1 MNIPALTLEI
11 PLQLGGVFPYA
22 ITGQFVR
29 CVASSEDFLLSID
42 DAVEMPFTAG
52 QMVRMEIGDK
62 FQKITVRAK
71 SGAVVT
77 PNPIRLIVGNGDFRD
92 DRMTFTGS
100 LTIAPGQSVTS
111 KSAATL
117 FTGNVDAALVA
128 NTNTLVATANA
139 NRRAVRVRNL
149 STVDFV
155 RLATDPADLTA
166 GKGYYLGAGE
176 DAGFDITG
184 NLYARSTGTPTL
196 NTSEELY

>member
-1 MNIPALTLEI
+1 MNIPALTLDI
-11 PLQLGGVFPYA
+11 PLNIGGVFPYA

-42 DAVEMPFTAG
+42 DAVTIPFTAG
-52 QMVRMEIGDK
+52 QMVRMETGDK
-62 FQKITVRAK
+62 FQKITISAK
-71 SGAVVT
+71 PTAAIN

-92 DRMTFTGS
+92 DRVTFTGS

-111 KSAATL
+111 KSATTL

-128 NTNTLVATANA
+128 ATNTLVATANV

-155 RLATDPADLTA
+155 RLATNPADLTA

-176 DAGFDITG
+176 DASFDITG
-184 NLYARSTGTPTL
+184 DLYARSTGTPTL
-196 NTSEELY
+196 NTSEEIY